1 MKISQLLS
9 GIHLMLTNEEKN
21 FISSHQDNIKLKN
34 LDDRSSWIAQNL
46 VRKGAYTISKDS
58 QFLIKNIND

>member
-9 GIHLMLTNEEKN
+9 GIHLILTNEERH
-21 FISSHQDNIKLKN
+21 FISSHQDKIKVKN

-58 QFLIKNIND
+58 QFLLKNIDD